1 VQSPYVDFSSPAWL
15 GIIRSGT
22 RSTGRALQGKATG
35 GRWHQVSPSRRI
47 PCCGQDASSAG
58 WLAVTTPLHAHPTRF
73 KVAIAFAAI
82 YLIWGSTY
90 LAIRFAIE
98 TLPPFS
104 MAAARF
110 TVAGGILYAIARPRA
125 ERPTRLNWFA
135 AGVVGTLLLA
145 GGNGGVVWAEQWV
158 PSGIA
163 ALIVATVPLWM
174 VLFDWLFAGAPRPS
188 KVLLAGLA
196 WGLGGVGLLMSS
208 TELGAQ
214 SREGLLGGLAVL
226 GASVSWAAG
235 SIYARKAPLPRSGF
249 LATAMQMIV
258 GGLVLSFL
266 AAIAGEGGQ
275 LDLSAFSMKS
285 ILALVYLIVFGA
297 LIAFTAYIW
306 LLRVSTPARVSTYAY
321 VNPAVAV
328 VLGWLLA
335 NERLDARAAL
345 AVLIILSAVALISI
359 KGGDLRR
366 TSVLSEDTMRQGTD

>member
-1 VQSPYVDFSSPAWL
+1 L
-15 GIIRSGT
+15 
-22 RSTGRALQGKATG
+22 
-35 GRWHQVSPSRRI
+35 
-47 PCCGQDASSAG
+47 
-58 WLAVTTPLHAHPTRF
+58 

-110 TVAGGILYAIARPRA
+110 TVAGAILYAIARPRT
-125 ERPTRLNWFA
+125 ERPTRLNWVS

-158 PSGIA
+158 PSGLA
-163 ALIVATVPLWM
+163 ALIIATVPLWM
-174 VLFDWLFAGAPRPS
+174 VLFDWQFAGGPRPS
-188 KVLLAGLA
+188 KVLLTGLV
-196 WGLGGVGLLMSS
+196 WGLCGVGLLMSS

-214 SREGLLGGLAVL
+214 SREALLGGLVVL

-235 SIYARKAPLPRSGF
+235 SIYARKARLPRSPF
-249 LATAMQMIV
+249 LSTAMQMIM
-258 GGLVLSFL
+258 GGLVLSL
-266 AAIAGEGGQ
+266 MAAIAGEGGQ
-275 LDLSAFSMKS
+275 LQLSTFSTKS

-306 LLRVSTPARVSTYAY
+306 LLGVSTAARVSTYAY

-328 VLGWLLA
+328 LLGWLLA
-335 NERLDARAAL
+335 SERLDARAAL
-345 AVLIILSAVALISI
+345 AVLIILSAVVLVSV
-359 KGGDLRR
+359 KGGDARR
-366 TSVLSEDTMRQGTD
+366 ASVLSHDTS

>member
-1 VQSPYVDFSSPAWL
+1 M
-15 GIIRSGT
+15 R
-22 RSTGRALQGKATG
+22 
-35 GRWHQVSPSRRI
+35 
-47 PCCGQDASSAG
+47 
-58 WLAVTTPLHAHPTRF
+58 
-73 KVAIAFAAI
+73 VAIAFAAI

-104 MAAARF
+104 MAAVRF
-110 TVAGGILYAIARPRA
+110 TVAGGILYAIARPRS
-125 ERPTRLNWFA
+125 ERPTKVNWIS

-158 PSGIA
+158 PSGLA

-174 VLFDWLFAGAPRPS
+174 VLFDWLFAGGARPS
-188 KVLLAGLA
+188 RTLMAGLLL
-196 WGLGGVGLLMSS
+196 GLSGVGLLMSS

-214 SREGLLGGLAVL
+214 SREGLLGGFAVL
-226 GASVSWAAG
+226 GASISWAAG
-235 SIYARKAPLPRSGF
+235 SIYARKAALPRSPF

-258 GGLVLSFL
+258 GGFVLSL
-266 AAIAGEGGQ
+266 MAAIAGEGGE
-275 LDLSAFSMKS
+275 LHLSAFSMKS

-306 LLRVSTPARVSTYAY
+306 LLGVSTPARVSTYAY

-328 VLGWLLA
+328 LLGWLLA

-345 AVLIILSAVALISI
+345 AVLIILSAVALVSL
-359 KGGDLRR
+359 KGGDPRR
-366 TSVLSEDTMRQGTD
+366 PGVLGQDDS